1 MKNASIKI
9 SLIAL
14 LIILSTYKPK
24 FGINIDGIVFPIKS
38 IIVQNTYILEKQ
50 LVLDKLS
57 VIMGKSL
64 MFVDKKAITQIIS
77 DLSYVDSARIKKIY
91 PSTIKILIKEKKP
104 VATYMD
110 KKKKYYL
117 NERGDLIKYIEHE
130 NYKSIPTVF
139 GKNINFGLIY
149 KKLKKTN
156 FSLFNIKSFYY
167 FEIGRWD
174 IVTKNNKILKLPT
187 ENLEKSLLHFIDNSD
202 DPNFYKFEIFDY
214 RIKGELILQ

>member
-38 IIVQNTYILEKQ
+38 IIVENTYILEKQ

-91 PSTIKILIKEKKP
+91 PSTIKILIKESMLLVNP
-104 VATYMD
+104 ITISMERYTFL
-110 KKKKYYL
+110 KYQ
-117 NERGDLIKYIEHE
+117 
-130 NYKSIPTVF
+130 
-139 GKNINFGLIY
+139 NF
-149 KKLKKTN
+149 
-156 FSLFNIKSFYY
+156 
-167 FEIGRWD
+167 
-174 IVTKNNKILKLPT
+174 
-187 ENLEKSLLHFIDNSD
+187 
-202 DPNFYKFEIFDY
+202 
-214 RIKGELILQ
+214 